1 MIFFRLVALVFIIIL
16 SVFITPLISLP
27 VVFWY
32 ALRWY
37 APEIIAVGLIID
49 TYFGGMNSF
58 PYYATVAFL
67 LVVLA
72 ESAKSSLMLKWSN

>member
-1 MIFFRLVALVFIIIL
+1 MIFRLLSFLAIIIL

-37 APEIIAVGLIID
+37 APEIIILGFVID
-49 TYFGGMNSF
+49 SFFGGMSGL
-58 PYYATVAFL
+58 PYYTTAAFL
-67 LVVLA
+67 MLISA
-72 ESAKSSLMLKWSN
+72 EFAKTSLMIYRP